1 MPPSKEPNYDI
12 IVCGERVP
20 LEGLKGD
27 PNYRVINFKDDKS
40 IAFDGPVYQSYLNQS
55 PEHRGKK
62 SVWPR
67 RR

>member
-40 IAFDGPVYQSYLNQS
+40 IAFDG
-55 PEHRGKK
+55 
-62 SVWPR
+62 R
-67 RR
+67 RMRSICHP